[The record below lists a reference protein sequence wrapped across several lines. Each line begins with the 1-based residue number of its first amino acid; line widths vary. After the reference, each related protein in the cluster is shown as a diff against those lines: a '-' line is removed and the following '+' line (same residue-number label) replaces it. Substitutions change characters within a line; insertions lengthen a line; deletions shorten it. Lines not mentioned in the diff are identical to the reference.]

1 MYLFLYFL
9 SMEFLE
15 LSLPT
20 PEQNLACDHALLE
33 MCEQERSGR
42 AILRIWQ
49 ASRHFVVL
57 GYSNHVRSEVNLDAC
72 RSRGVPV
79 LRRFSGGGTV
89 LQGPGCLNYSLVFPI
104 PGEGP
109 LSSIT
114 GTSRLLL
121 QKQGRA
127 LEGLLQEPVT
137 PQGQSDLA
145 VRNRKCSGNAQRRL
159 QQSLLF
165 HGTILLDLD
174 LSLVEKYLHMPSSEP
189 GYRAGRSHGDFMR
202 NLHLP
207 PGRVAQALR
216 DTWDAHQV
224 VKTVPHQMI
233 DTLVE
238 ERYGQAE
245 WTFRR

>member
-1 MYLFLYFL
+1 MYLFLNFL

-20 PEQNLACDHALLE
+20 PEQNLACDHALLQ
-33 MCEQERSGR
+33 MCERERSGR

-49 ASRHFVVL
+49 APRHFVV
-57 GYSNHVRSEVNLDAC
+57 HVRSEVNLDAC
-72 RSRGVPV
+72 RSRDIPL
-79 LRRFSGGGTV
+79 LRRCSGGGTV
-89 LQGPGCLNYSLVFPI
+89 VQGPGCLNYSLIFPI

-114 GTSRLLL
+114 GTSRLVL

-145 VRNRKCSGNAQRRL
+145 VGNRKCSGNAQRRL
-159 QQSLLF
+159 QRYLLF

-174 LSLVEKYLHMPSSEP
+174 LSLVGTCLPMPSSEP
-189 GYRAGRSHGDFMR
+189 EYRAGRSHGAFMR
-202 NLHLP
+202 NLHLR
-207 PGRVAQALR
+207 PGRVTQALR
-216 DTWDAHQV
+216 DTWDAHQIV
-224 VKTVPHQMI
+224 DTVPHQMI
-233 DTLVE
+233 DTLVG
-238 ERYGQAE
+238 ERYAQAE